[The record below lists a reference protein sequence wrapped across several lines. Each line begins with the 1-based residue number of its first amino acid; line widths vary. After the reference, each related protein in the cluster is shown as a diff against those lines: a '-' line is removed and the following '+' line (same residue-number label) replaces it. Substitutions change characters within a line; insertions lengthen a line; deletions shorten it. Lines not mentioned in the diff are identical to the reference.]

1 MIYYILLMHG
11 VTMKF
16 ANIIYIITK
25 YFQQIDN
32 KINKHGTLHSLQIT
46 YITYLKPVQTY
57 FLRSADIANIYL
69 IVARLK
75 RRSALF

>member
-1 MIYYILLMHG
+1 MHG

-32 KINKHGTLHSLQIT
+32 KNNKHGTLHSLHIT
-46 YITYLKPVQTY
+46 YIT
-57 FLRSADIANIYL
+57 
-69 IVARLK
+69 
-75 RRSALF
+75 